1 MKYFQYNLL
10 RMAGLLLLT
19 VSFSASAADA
29 RQFDIELL
37 IFRHLVNNDD
47 GEAWPDPYADWPQE
61 DFTDQQDSPGDPAV
75 IWLPAAQYRLGPH
88 QASLRSSAGYRPLV
102 HMAWRQEVP
111 DRRSATP
118 LRLPVERLREGTAFI
133 DGSATVAVERYLHLT
148 LDLTLRADSIK
159 PRDQSLFEEPEMYPL
174 VETRRMRSGDIHYFD
189 NPRFGVLALITPY
202 KPAP

>member
-1 MKYFQYNLL
+1 MTCFQRNLL
-10 RMAGLLLLT
+10 LMAGLLLLT

-37 IFRHLVNNDD
+37 IFRHLVSNDE
-47 GEAWPDPYADWPQE
+47 GEVWPDPYADWPPE
-61 DFTDQQDSPGDPAV
+61 DFAPDSPASPAV
-75 IWLPAAQYRLGPH
+75 TWLPAAQYRLGPH

-102 HMAWRQEVP
+102 HMAWRQDVP
-111 DRRSATP
+111 DRRSALP

-148 LDLTLRADSIK
+148 LDLTLHADSTA
-159 PRDQSLFEEPEMYPL
+159 PQDQSLFEEPDIYPL
-174 VETRRMRSGDIHYFD
+174 VETRRMRSGEIHYFD